1 VVQLKIV
8 TESFRSFFEDDCLN
22 LSAAV
27 AFYSIISVIPLLFL
41 IFFVSGLV
49 LGSSEGAYM
58 TVANFIQ
65 ELHPYVEEKLLLE
78 VKRISDT
85 TTFMGWLGFGF
96 LIWISTMFV
105 SSLETAFTTIFR
117 VKRKRHPF
125 RSLLMAVAIIPLG
138 FSAILFTIGLNAWA
152 VHIEKWN
159 VGHLLL
165 HSTLIRYILPLS
177 VIMLFFTL
185 IYKFIPNRQVSFLH
199 ALSGGVVCT
208 FFLEIA
214 KHLFAFYLSFG
225 GNPVGF
231 VYGSLKALMYIVI
244 WVFYMAVI
252 TLYGGEIVSI
262 LTRKREP
269 L

>member
-1 VVQLKIV
+1 MQLKIV

-58 TVANFIQ
+58 AVVDFIK
-65 ELHPYVEEKLLLE
+65 ELHPYMEEKLLLE
-78 VKRISDT
+78 VKRLSDN
-85 TTFMGWLGFGF
+85 TTFMGWAGLGF

-117 VKRKRHPF
+117 VKSKRNPLL
-125 RSLLMAVAIIPLG
+125 SLLMAVAIIPLG
-138 FSAILFTIGLNAWA
+138 FCAILFTIGLNSWA
-152 VHIEKWN
+152 VYIERWQL
-159 VGHLLL
+159 GHLLL
-165 HSTLIRYILPLS
+165 NSTLIRYILPLS

-185 IYKFIPNRQVSFLH
+185 IYKFIPNRRVCFLH
-199 ALSGGVVCT
+199 ALTGGIVCT
-208 FFLEIA
+208 LFLEAA
-214 KHLFAFYLSFG
+214 KYFFAFYLSLE

-231 VYGSLKALMYIVI
+231 VYGSLKALIYIVI

-252 TLYGGEIVSI
+252 TLYAGEIVSI
-262 LTRKREP
+262 LTRRRE
-269 L
+269 LS

>member
-1 VVQLKIV
+1 MQLKIV

-49 LGSSEGAYM
+49 LGSSEDAYM
-58 TVANFIQ
+58 TVVNFIK
-65 ELHPYVEEKLLLE
+65 ELHPYMEEKLLLE
-78 VKRISDT
+78 VKRLSDS

-117 VKRKRHPF
+117 VGRKRHPF

-138 FSAILFTIGLNAWA
+138 LCAILFTIGLNSWA
-152 VHIEKWN
+152 VHIEKWD

-185 IYKFIPNRQVSFLH
+185 IFKFIPNRRVSFLH
-199 ALSGGVVCT
+199 ALTGGIVCT
-208 FFLEIA
+208 LFLEVA
-214 KHLFAFYLSFG
+214 KYFFAFYLSLE

-231 VYGSLKALMYIVI
+231 VYGSLKALIYIVL

-252 TLYGGEIVSI
+252 TLYAGEIVSM
-262 LTRKREP
+262 LTRRRE
-269 L
+269 LS

>member
-1 VVQLKIV
+1 MQLNIV

-22 LSAAV
+22 LSASV
-27 AFYSIISVIPLLFL
+27 AFYTIISAIPLLFL
-41 IFFVSGLV
+41 IFFVSGVV
-49 LGSSEGAYM
+49 LGSSEDAYM
-58 TVANFIQ
+58 MVADFIK
-65 ELHPYVEEKLLLE
+65 ELNPYMEEKLLLE
-78 VKRISDT
+78 VKRLSDT
-85 TTFMGWLGFGF
+85 TAFMGWLGFGV

-105 SSLETAFTTIFR
+105 SSLETAFTTIFK

-138 FSAILFTIGLNAWA
+138 FCAILFSIGLNSWSAY
-152 VHIEKWN
+152 IERWD

-177 VIMLFFTL
+177 VIIMFFTL
-185 IYKFIPNRQVSFLH
+185 IYKFVPNRKISFLH
-199 ALSGGVVCT
+199 ALSGGIVCT

-214 KHLFAFYLSFG
+214 KYLFALYLSLG

-231 VYGSLKALMYIVI
+231 VYGSLKALVYIVI

-252 TLYGGEIVSI
+252 TLYSGEIVSI
-262 LTRKREP
+262 LTRRREP
-269 L
+269 S

>member
-1 VVQLKIV
+1 MQLKIV

-22 LSAAV
+22 LSAAM

-58 TVANFIQ
+58 AVLDFIK
-65 ELHPYVEEKLLLE
+65 ELHPYMEEKLLLE
-78 VKRISDT
+78 VKRLSDT

-105 SSLETAFTTIFR
+105 SSIETAFTALFR
-117 VKRKRHPF
+117 VKRKRHPL
-125 RSLLMAVAIIPLG
+125 RSLLIAVAIIPLG
-138 FSAILFTIGLNAWA
+138 FCAILFTIGLNSWA
-152 VHIEKWN
+152 AYIEEWT

-165 HSTLIRYILPLS
+165 HNTLIRYILPLS

-185 IYKFIPNRQVSFLH
+185 IYKFIPNRRVSFVH
-199 ALSGGVVCT
+199 ALTGGIVCT
-208 FFLEIA
+208 LFLEIA
-214 KHLFAFYLSFG
+214 KYFFAFYLSLE

-231 VYGSLKALMYIVI
+231 VYGSLKALIYIVI
-244 WVFYMAVI
+244 WIFYMALI
-252 TLYGGEIVSI
+252 TLYVGEVVSI
-262 LTRKREP
+262 LTRRRE